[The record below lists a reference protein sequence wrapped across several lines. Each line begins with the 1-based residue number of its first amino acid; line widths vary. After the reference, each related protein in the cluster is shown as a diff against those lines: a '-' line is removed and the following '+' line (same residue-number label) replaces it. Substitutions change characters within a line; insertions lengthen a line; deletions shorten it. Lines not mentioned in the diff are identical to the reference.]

1 MLHTLCLLVFALVV
15 SVLLKLALESVR
27 VLAMAVTTTAIAAA
41 TMYAIAAVT
50 ISAVMLVVCSI
61 SSISSGGRCWHW
73 PPHVRSA
80 IAAPMTS
87 CWYACIRVRAL
98 AQVHIYSWYTMRM
111 QLTEHLA

>member
-15 SVLLKLALESVR
+15 SVLLKLALVSVR

-41 TMYAIAAVT
+41 TIYAIAAP
-50 ISAVMLVVCSI
+50 M
-61 SSISSGGRCWHW
+61 
-73 PPHVRSA
+73 
-80 IAAPMTS
+80 MTS